1 MNAEIS
7 EDSPSDAAAT
17 LTGHFAAS
25 ELRAGDILGGRFRI
39 ESLIGIGGMGVVYRA
54 HDLSLEIDV
63 ALKLLRPDLAR
74 RPEAFR
80 NFRQELLLAR
90 QVSSAHVVRIHDIAE
105 HEGRWF
111 ISMDFIRGESLE
123 QRLDDVRR
131 LPPEQA
137 LVITRGLLEGLGA
150 AHQRGVVHRD
160 LKPAN
165 VLLDGDHAYI
175 TDFGVARILGATG
188 MTQTGMII
196 GTPEYLSPE
205 QARGTAIDARSDLY
219 AVGLI
224 FYEMLA
230 GELPFSGGTP
240 AEAVVQRI
248 LRPPPSLARMRP
260 DLPPWMHAFSERLLK
275 VNPSHRF
282 GSAREAT
289 RALDARRVP
298 RPPLDKRMLSFGAA
312 LLLAVAAAGS
322 WLWLHPWSARA
333 PITATVPA
341 IPRIGVMP
349 LATAAND
356 AELAAAARGIGEHL
370 GNWLRNDP
378 AIASIPG
385 RRLLDAQAR
394 TAPDLQGDALQRRLP
409 DLARAANATALIVGE
424 LRRAPPGLLL
434 ELRWIEPGKPG
445 NTPVLTARGADFA
458 SLFKDYES
466 AAATWLAASQLRAGS
481 SPRLQPAAL
490 TAFGQALL
498 ALDQH
503 DAQASAASLAALVAT
518 DPGSALLQR
527 ALLEAQESAHQQL
540 PAENTREAVMQQFGK
555 DPSPLGRELLARAL
569 ANDDGQ
575 KARGVL
581 EQAVH
586 DFPHDPALALF
597 DAETLAANGSGI
609 EALEVL
615 RKFVKT
621 DDQDARAWFLLGRTS
636 IQQGQAQAA
645 IDDYLV
651 RALVLNT
658 RGRDG
663 AAEAETRNALG
674 VGYERLSQLDASS
687 EQYTRAAK
695 TREQLGDRVGLAK
708 SLRNLAIVQAEQ
720 GERESA
726 ERTLDRVKGLL
737 EDLGDRA
744 SLSDL
749 HNDRGVI
756 AEERGDFAA
765 ALAAYREALAIRQQ
779 LDLPDGIAE
788 SLNNV
793 AFASFQL
800 GQFDNA
806 LVYWQ
811 QAAAL
816 YRKLD
821 DSNGVLHIQQGIG
834 LLDIARGHFA
844 AAREGLQASLRNAE
858 DRQLTEEAAAGHL
871 NLATLSLAEGRYA
884 DALDHA
890 ERARQ
895 LAARRSDL
903 RIATEGSLLKARAAS
918 ALGDDAGVDA
928 ALASIE
934 LAKIND
940 EQRAMF
946 LLATAQR
953 AQAGG
958 DYTTAAAKLEEAE
971 KAATA
976 AHSGKVGMEI
986 GLQRVR
992 LALVD
997 GSRARIPKLLAAVRA
1012 DATHLGEVP
1021 VRLEWLELE
1030 MVAALDGGDRGDAI
1044 RRYREALPLLKDAG
1058 RWADALFLHRLAAR
1072 AYPGASAEADAARS
1086 AADAARAQMLA
1097 DAPDETRAR
1106 FEQRMELRLK
1116 AEAGAADG
1124 H

>member
-1 MNAEIS
+1 VNAEIS